1 LDGDTWFTLR
11 FEGSKIAINE
21 FSKDSIIGEGGYLE
35 ATK

>member
-11 FEGSKIAINE
+11 DLKIAINE
-21 FSKDSIIGEGGYLE
+21 FSKDSIIGEGEYLE